1 MTVNKVFVV
10 GSGLMGSGISQVC
23 AQAGVEVLLYDI
35 DPEALKKAVKNME
48 WSLNKFFEKGK
59 IAEDGATVM
68 KRVRTVTDFSR
79 CRKRRSAD

>member
-35 DPEALKKAVKNME
+35 DPEALKRAVK
-48 WSLNKFFEKGK
+48 
-59 IAEDGATVM
+59 
-68 KRVRTVTDFSR
+68 
-79 CRKRRSAD
+79 